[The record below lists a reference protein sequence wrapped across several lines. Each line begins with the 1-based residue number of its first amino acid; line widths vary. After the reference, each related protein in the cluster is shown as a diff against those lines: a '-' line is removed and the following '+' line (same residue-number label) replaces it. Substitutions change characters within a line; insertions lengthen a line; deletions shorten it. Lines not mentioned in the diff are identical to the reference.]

1 MLFSHFSLAI
11 AGTLK
16 KQACFSSVSRH
27 CFSCRDTET
36 DLEERDRRFGFVP
49 IRPGS
54 TGFEAGWK
62 QVRFGLDWSLVQ
74 SEFSSVEV

>member
-1 MLFSHFSLAI
+1 MLFQPLLFGNSRDS
-11 AGTLK
+11 K
-16 KQACFSSVSRH
+16 KTGCFSSVSRH

-36 DLEERDRRFGFVP
+36 DLAERDRRFGFVP

-62 QVRFGLDWSLVQ
+62 QVGFGRDGSLVQ